1 MASRVAFTPPTGIS
15 HKPTN
20 PPPTHYAGC
29 ATGAGTL
36 KTSSGGYTT
45 TWSWAPSYQEWNT
58 ENGFIRVYWDDHTYT
73 VHQGSVL
80 METGAWHAVA

>member
-1 MASRVAFTPPTGIS
+1 MASRVTFTPPTGIS
-15 HKPTN
+15 HKPDV

-29 ATGAGTL
+29 VTSPVQL

-45 TWSWAPSYQEWNT
+45 TWSWSPSYQEWT
-58 ENGFIRVYWDDHTYT
+58 YGEGFVRVYYDDHTYT

-80 METGAWHAVA
+80 METGSWHAVA